1 LSTNRLVD
9 FCGGPG
15 QNRAH
20 PTAHPLETELTAPYR
35 SPWMTDELD
44 MLRATARR
52 FFEEEVAPKADKFRK
67 QHHIDRDVWERAGE
81 LGLLCMSIPEQFG
94 GQGATFAHEVVV
106 MEEQARICDT
116 TFGFIP
122 GAVNGP
128 AFFYETANDV
138 QRKRW
143 MPDIASGRKML
154 SVCIT
159 EPDAGTDVKAL
170 RTSAR
175 KEGREYVLNGNKIF
189 ITHGK
194 QAELSLVAARTGG
207 AGSGAKGISL
217 FMVEREQTDG
227 FKINKVLEKVG
238 QNGLDTC
245 EIFLDNV
252 RVPEENLIGGIEGRG
267 FAQLMDVFVRER
279 LSIGV
284 VGITCAERAI
294 ELTLEH
300 AKNRKMLGQTLW
312 DFQNTKFTLAEC
324 LTEARIGRVFIDKL
338 VQEIVEGKALQPND
352 AMMAKWWGSDKQCQ
366 IIDRCLQLFGGYG
379 YMTEYPIAQL
389 YMDARVARIYG
400 GSNETLKDLIARS
413 M

>member
-1 LSTNRLVD
+1 MGLARIAA
-9 FCGGPG
+9 
-15 QNRAH
+15 QRA
-20 PTAHPLETELTAPYR
+20 PRFSPETELTASYR
-35 SPWMTDELD
+35 SPWMTEELD

-52 FFEEEVAPKADKFRK
+52 FFEEEVAPKADKFRR
-67 QHHIDRDVWERAGE
+67 QHHIDRDVWERAGD
-81 LGLLCMSIPEQFG
+81 LGLLCMSVPEEYG
-94 GQGATFAHEVVV
+94 GQGASFAHEVVV

-128 AFFYETANDV
+128 AFFHETASEE

-159 EPDAGTDVKAL
+159 EPDAGTDVKAM
-170 RTSAR
+170 RTTAR
-175 KEGREYVLNGNKIF
+175 KDGRDYVLNGNKIF

-194 QAELSLVAARTGG
+194 QAELSLVAARTG
-207 AGSGAKGISL
+207 APGSGARGISL

-252 RVPEENLIGGIEGRG
+252 RVPEANLIGGAEGRG
-267 FAQLMDVFVRER
+267 FGQLMDVFVRER

-284 VGITCAERAI
+284 VGIACAERAI
-294 ELTLEH
+294 ELTVEH

-324 LTEARIGRVFIDKL
+324 LTEARIGRVFIDAL
-338 VQEIVEGKALQPND
+338 VKDIVDGKPLQPND
-352 AMMAKWWGSDKQCQ
+352 AMMAKWWGSEKQCQ

-379 YMTEYPIAQL
+379 YMSEYPIAQL
-389 YMDARVARIYG
+389 FMDARVARIYG
-400 GSNETLKDLIARS
+400 GSNETLKDLIARG

>member
-1 LSTNRLVD
+1 
-9 FCGGPG
+9 
-15 QNRAH
+15 
-20 PTAHPLETELTAPYR
+20 
-35 SPWMTDELD
+35 

-52 FFEEEVAPKADKFRK
+52 FFEEEVAPKADKFRA
-67 QHHIDRDVWERAGE
+67 QHHIDRDVWRRAGE
-81 LGLLCMSIPEQFG
+81 LGLLCMSIPEEYG

-128 AFFYETANDV
+128 AFFFETANEV

-170 RTSAR
+170 RTTAR

-207 AGSGAKGISL
+207 PGSGAKGISL
-217 FMVEREQTDG
+217 FMVDREQTDG
-227 FKINKVLEKVG
+227 FRISKVLEKVG

-245 EIFLDNV
+245 EIFLDHV
-252 RVPEENLIGGIEGRG
+252 RVPEENLIGGAEGRG
-267 FAQLMDVFVRER
+267 FGQLMDVFVRER

-312 DFQNTKFTLAEC
+312 DFQNSRFTLAEC
-324 LTEARIGRVFIDKL
+324 LTEARIGRVFIDTLVHDL
-338 VQEIVEGKALQPND
+338 VQGKALAAND
-352 AMMAKWWGSDKQCQ
+352 AMMAKWWGSEKQCQ

-379 YMTEYPIAQL
+379 YMCEYPIAQL

>member
-1 LSTNRLVD
+1 MS
-9 FCGGPG
+9 
-15 QNRAH
+15 
-20 PTAHPLETELTAPYR
+20 PYR
-35 SPWMTDELD
+35 SPWMTEELD
-44 MLRATARR
+44 ALRVTARR
-52 FFEEEVAPKADKFRK
+52 FMETEVAPNAAKFRA
-67 QHHIDRDVWERAGE
+67 QHHIDREVWLKAGE
-81 LGLLCMSIPEQFG
+81 LGLLCMSIPEQYG
-94 GQGATFAHEVVV
+94 GMGASFAHEVIM

-122 GAVNGP
+122 GSLNGP
-128 AFFYETANDV
+128 AFFFETANEE
-138 QRKRW
+138 QRMRW
-143 MPDIASGRKML
+143 MPELASGRKML

-159 EPDAGTDVKAL
+159 EPDAGTDVKAM

-175 KEGREYVLNGNKIF
+175 REGDHYVLNGNKIF

-207 AGSGAKGISL
+207 TESGAKGISL
-217 FMVEREQTDG
+217 FMVETDKTPG
-227 FKINKVLEKVG
+227 FKVNKILEKIG
-238 QNGLDTC
+238 QNGLDTA
-245 EIFLDNV
+245 EIFLEDAC
-252 RVPEENLIGGIEGRG
+252 VPASNLIGGSEGRG
-267 FAQLMDVFVRER
+267 FGQLMDVFIRER
-279 LSIGV
+279 LSIGI

-294 ELTLEH
+294 ELTVEH

-324 LTEARIGRVFIDKL
+324 LTEARIGRIFIDKL
-338 VQEIVEGKALQPND
+338 VKDLVDGVPLEPND

-379 YMTEYPIAQL
+379 YMSEYPIAQL